1 MEGFHQK
8 VQEVML
14 ENGLM
19 QRDQQN
25 LPAKNN
31 CSIANILL
39 YVLFFLFYF
48 LRTSTS
54 PIRQQFCY
62 VSFVQFAEIAFLNVS
77 YAKTIILL
85 SKRAKAYINRLN
97 LVETFLSKIIV
108 IGRKVQIGQEK
119 KCNPTWIFFF
129 NFSSGIFQNY
139 RPIFHC

>member
-1 MEGFHQK
+1 M
-8 VQEVML
+8 
-14 ENGLM
+14 GL
-19 QRDQQN
+19 
-25 LPAKNN
+25 
-31 CSIANILL
+31 CSVISRICQLKITAALQI
-39 YVLFFLFYF
+39 FYYMFSSFYFIF

-129 NFSSGIFQNY
+129 SISHLEFFRSIGLFFIVDAMVFEFLHFVSF
-139 RPIFHC
+139 